1 MTMSRILVVDDDP
14 SMLTLLKA
22 GLSRWGF
29 EVHTACQGVDAMMQF
44 RAKADDITAIVTDID
59 MPRMGGLEFVR
70 AVRDA
75 GFHGRIIVMSGRM
88 TPDEL
93 RAFQGYRVSGFFS
106 KPFDISVLATM
117 LSCAGIDTED
127 LPRKDVT

>member
-29 EVHTACQGVDAMMQF
+29 EIHTACQGVDAMMQF

-59 MPRMGGLEFVR
+59 MPRMGGLDFVR

-75 GFHGRIIVMSGRM
+75 GFPGRIVVMSGRM
-88 TPDEL
+88 APDQL
-93 RAFQGYRVSGFFS
+93 KAFQDCRVSGFFS
-106 KPFDISVLATM
+106 KPFDIALLATM
-117 LSCAGIDTED
+117 LSRPAELADD
-127 LPRKDVT
+127 LT

>member
-44 RAKADDITAIVTDID
+44 RAKAGDITAIVTDID
-59 MPRMGGLEFVR
+59 MPRMGGLDFVR

-75 GFHGRIIVMSGRM
+75 GFQGRIIVMSGRM

-93 RAFQGYRVSGFFS
+93 SAFQGFRVNGFFS
-106 KPFDISVLATM
+106 KPFDISLLATM
-117 LSCAGIDTED
+117 LSRPAELADD
-127 LPRKDVT
+127 LT